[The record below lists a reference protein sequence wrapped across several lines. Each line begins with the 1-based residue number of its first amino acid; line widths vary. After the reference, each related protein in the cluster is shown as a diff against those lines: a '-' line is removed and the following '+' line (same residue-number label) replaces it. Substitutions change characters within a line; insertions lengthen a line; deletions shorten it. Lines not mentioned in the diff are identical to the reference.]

1 MVDALRTAAGQALAQ
16 GAPEAAVSYL
26 RRALAEPPAPKA
38 RIDVLV
44 ELGAAETCL
53 PATQDFA
60 ALREALELARNPR
73 ERAEIAEQLSWALVV
88 AAQNASARTLLES
101 ELESSDDFDPS
112 LVERLEAHL
121 IGTGAPD
128 LATQGIPDRVAR
140 NFERFKRGEVRDP
153 VMFAALAQ
161 TGAVVG
167 LPAVDVAAIAR
178 VAVRDERLVEDWWPA
193 YWGGVSALS
202 WADRL
207 DEAVVAADAGIAEAQ
222 RRGRASM
229 FMPGSIHRAQMAFR
243 AGELSVAEMHSQG
256 GLELARELGPA
267 AEVWATMWYAGTL
280 LERDRVAEAAG
291 LLDAVQFSD
300 ELLGLWQGA
309 VLLVDRG
316 RVRVALGE
324 LELGVTDLLDA
335 DRRMAAPGY
344 QLSVLNDWVPTAT
357 ATLEKLGRREEAR
370 ELAHR
375 ELADAVAFGASRR
388 HGMALSV
395 CGLLESGAE
404 GLAWLREAVRI
415 LEGSQARL
423 EHARALVNLGAG
435 LAARGEREQAREPLA
450 QGLDLAYRCG
460 AVAVAEQA
468 RSELVATRA

>member
-1 MVDALRTAAGQALAQ
+1 
-16 GAPEAAVSYL
+16 
-26 RRALAEPPAPKA
+26 
-38 RIDVLV
+38 
-44 ELGAAETCL
+44 
-53 PATQDFA
+53 
-60 ALREALELARNPR
+60 
-73 ERAEIAEQLSWALVV
+73 
-88 AAQNASARTLLES
+88 
-101 ELESSDDFDPS
+101 
-112 LVERLEAHL
+112 
-121 IGTGAPD
+121 
-128 LATQGIPDRVAR
+128 VAR

-460 AVAVAEQA
+460 AVALAEQA
-468 RSELVATRA
+468 RSELVATGARPRREALSGPDSLTPAELRAARMAAEGLTNREIAQALFLSAKTVEWQLSHAYSKLGVSGRTELAGALKASRPNTGVP